1 MAQPQA
7 IEDRTVS
14 EEAWKENAEIRPIN
28 GTLAVVV
35 FLLMMLGTTLVMS
48 ARLAMHSPYQL
59 FWRQIVSTV
68 IALFV
73 MLAVSRVDYH
83 LWVKKRALLWGGG
96 LFSLLLL
103 LVPHIGVTLNG
114 ARRWVHLG
122 VFTLQPSEVARV
134 ILVILMAALLARE
147 KNVQSFGTG
156 EVFRIRPDK
165 AIGFALLMIPYLALI
180 LHEPDFGSDLFIVI
194 VMLAMLFLSG
204 VSFRQ
209 IGVVLGVLGVSAS
222 LFLLHH
228 AYAIARFHNFARTH
242 NATQTLGTQLGQ
254 SLVAIGSGGIWGQ
267 GLGHDWVGGG
277 VLPEPGTD
285 FIFALVGEELGF
297 FWSVAV
303 VVVFLVIFLV
313 GMKTAA
319 QAPDF
324 LGRILVQGLTMS
336 IALEAL
342 MNLGVVTGLFPTKG
356 IPLPF
361 MSFGGSSLMSNAW
374 GVGMILSVSRYRKRT
389 SPAPSEGNEEK
400 RETAVVPSL

>member
-1 MAQPQA
+1 MAQIQA
-7 IEDRTVS
+7 SSTGKVS
-14 EEAWKENAEIRPIN
+14 DGSGQDGVELGPIN
-28 GTLAVVV
+28 GILAVVV

-59 FWRQIVSTV
+59 FWRQIVSTL

-73 MLAVSRVDYH
+73 MLAVSRIDYH
-83 LWVKKRALLWGGG
+83 LWVRKRALLWGAG
-96 LFSLLLL
+96 LFSLVLL

-122 VFTLQPSEVARV
+122 GLTLQPSEIARV

-147 KNVQSFGTG
+147 KLVQDVGGSAG
-156 EVFRIRPDK
+156 FRIRPDK
-165 AIGFALLMIPYLALI
+165 AAGFALLMIPYLALI

-209 IGVVLGVLGVSAS
+209 IGVVLGILGVSAA

-254 SLVAIGSGGIWGQ
+254 SLVAIGSGGLWGQ

-297 FWSVAV
+297 FWSIAV
-303 VVVFLVIFLV
+303 VGVFLTIFLV

-319 QAPDF
+319 RAPDF

-336 IALEAL
+336 IVLEAL

-374 GVGMILSVSRYRKRT
+374 GVGIILSVSRYRKVQPPDSEPHQEEER
-389 SPAPSEGNEEK
+389 SLAPS
-400 RETAVVPSL
+400 L

>member
-1 MAQPQA
+1 MAQIQA
-7 IEDRTVS
+7 SNTGKVS
-14 EEAWKENAEIRPIN
+14 DGSGQDGVEPGPIN
-28 GTLAVVV
+28 GILAVVV

-59 FWRQIVSTV
+59 FWRQIVSTL

-73 MLAVSRVDYH
+73 MLAVSRIDYH
-83 LWVKKRALLWGGG
+83 LWVRKRALLWGAG
-96 LFSLLLL
+96 LFSLVLL

-122 VFTLQPSEVARV
+122 GLTLQPSEIARV

-147 KNVQSFGTG
+147 KLVQDVGGSAG
-156 EVFRIRPDK
+156 FRIRPDK
-165 AIGFALLMIPYLALI
+165 AAGFALLMIPYLALI

-209 IGVVLGVLGVSAS
+209 IGVVLGILGVSAA

-254 SLVAIGSGGIWGQ
+254 SLVAIGSGGLWGQ

-297 FWSVAV
+297 FWSIAV
-303 VVVFLVIFLV
+303 VGVFLTIFLV

-319 QAPDF
+319 RAPDF

-336 IALEAL
+336 IVLEAL

-374 GVGMILSVSRYRKRT
+374 GVGIILSVSRYRKVQPPDSEPHQEEER
-389 SPAPSEGNEEK
+389 SLAPS
-400 RETAVVPSL
+400 L

>member
-1 MAQPQA
+1 MAQIQA
-7 IEDRTVS
+7 SNTGKVS
-14 EEAWKENAEIRPIN
+14 DGSGQDGVEPGPIN
-28 GTLAVVV
+28 GILAVVV

-59 FWRQIVSTV
+59 FWRQIVSTL

-73 MLAVSRVDYH
+73 MLAVSRIDYH
-83 LWVKKRALLWGGG
+83 LWVRKRALLWGAG
-96 LFSLLLL
+96 LFSLVLL

-122 VFTLQPSEVARV
+122 VLTLQPSEIARV

-147 KNVQSFGTG
+147 KLVQDVGGSAG
-156 EVFRIRPDK
+156 FRIRPDK
-165 AIGFALLMIPYLALI
+165 AAGFALLMIPYLALI

-209 IGVVLGVLGVSAS
+209 IGVVLGILGVSAA

-254 SLVAIGSGGIWGQ
+254 SLVAIGSGGLWGQ

-297 FWSVAV
+297 FWSIAV
-303 VVVFLVIFLV
+303 VGVFLTIFLV

-319 QAPDF
+319 RAPDF

-336 IALEAL
+336 IVLEAL

-374 GVGMILSVSRYRKRT
+374 GVGIILSVSRYRKVQPPDSEPHQEEER
-389 SPAPSEGNEEK
+389 SLAPS
-400 RETAVVPSL
+400 L

>member
-1 MAQPQA
+1 MAQLQA
-7 IEDRTVS
+7 SNTEKVS
-14 EEAWKENAEIRPIN
+14 GESGQDGVELGPIS
-28 GTLAVVV
+28 GILAVVV

-59 FWRQIVSTV
+59 FWRQIVSTL

-73 MLAVSRVDYH
+73 MLAVSRIDYH
-83 LWVKKRALLWGGG
+83 LWVKKRGILWGAG

-114 ARRWVHLG
+114 ARRWIHLG
-122 VFTLQPSEVARV
+122 VLTLQPSEIARV
-134 ILVILMAALLARE
+134 ILVILMAALLSRE
-147 KNVQSFGTG
+147 KSVEEARKSECFK
-156 EVFRIRPDK
+156 IRPDK
-165 AIGFALLMIPYLALI
+165 AAGFALLMIPYLALI

-194 VMLAMLFLSG
+194 VMLSMLFLSG

-209 IGVVLGVLGVSAS
+209 IGVVLGVLGVSAA

-242 NATQTLGTQLGQ
+242 NASQILGTQLGQ

-297 FWSVAV
+297 FWSIAV
-303 VVVFLVIFLV
+303 VGVFLTIFLV

-319 QAPDF
+319 RAPDF

-336 IALEAL
+336 IVLEAL

-374 GVGMILSVSRYRKRT
+374 GVGIILSVSRYRKAPLADSEPGQEKER
-389 SPAPSEGNEEK
+389 SLAPS
-400 RETAVVPSL
+400 L

>member
-1 MAQPQA
+1 MAQLQA
-7 IEDRTVS
+7 NNTGKVS
-14 EEAWKENAEIRPIN
+14 EERDLDGVELGPIN
-28 GTLAVVV
+28 GILAVVV

-59 FWRQIVSTV
+59 FWRQIVSTL

-73 MLAVSRVDYH
+73 MLAVSRIDYH
-83 LWVKKRALLWGGG
+83 LWVRKRALLWGAG

-122 VFTLQPSEVARV
+122 VLTLQPSEIARV

-147 KNVQSFGTG
+147 KSVQGVGRG
-156 EVFRIRPDK
+156 EGFKIRPDK
-165 AIGFALLMIPYLALI
+165 AAGFALLMIPYLALI

-194 VMLAMLFLSG
+194 VMLSMLFLSG

-209 IGVVLGVLGVSAS
+209 IGVVLGILGVSAA

-297 FWSVAV
+297 FWSIAV
-303 VVVFLVIFLV
+303 VGVFLTIFLV

-319 QAPDF
+319 RAPDF

-336 IALEAL
+336 IVLEAL

-374 GVGMILSVSRYRKRT
+374 GVGIILSVSRYRKAQMTDSKPRQEEDR
-389 SPAPSEGNEEK
+389 SLAPS
-400 RETAVVPSL
+400 L

>member
-1 MAQPQA
+1 MAQLQA
-7 IEDRTVS
+7 NNTGKVS
-14 EEAWKENAEIRPIN
+14 EERDLDGVELGPIN
-28 GTLAVVV
+28 GILAVVV

-59 FWRQIVSTV
+59 FWRQIVSTL

-73 MLAVSRVDYH
+73 MLAVSRIDYH
-83 LWVKKRALLWGGG
+83 LWVRKRALLWGAG

-122 VFTLQPSEVARV
+122 VLTLQPSEIARV

-147 KNVQSFGTG
+147 KSVQGVGRG
-156 EVFRIRPDK
+156 EGFKIRPDK
-165 AIGFALLMIPYLALI
+165 AAGFALLMIPYLALI

-194 VMLAMLFLSG
+194 VMLSMLFLSG

-209 IGVVLGVLGVSAS
+209 IGVVLGILGVSAA

-297 FWSVAV
+297 FWSIAV
-303 VVVFLVIFLV
+303 VGVFLTIFLV
-313 GMKTAA
+313 GMRTAA
-319 QAPDF
+319 RAPDF

-336 IALEAL
+336 IVLEAL

-374 GVGMILSVSRYRKRT
+374 GVGIILSVSRYRKAQMTDSKPRQEEDR
-389 SPAPSEGNEEK
+389 SLAPS
-400 RETAVVPSL
+400 L

>member
-1 MAQPQA
+1 MAQIQA
-7 IEDRTVS
+7 SNTGKVS
-14 EEAWKENAEIRPIN
+14 DGSGQDGVELGPIN
-28 GTLAVVV
+28 GILAVVV

-59 FWRQIVSTV
+59 FWRQIVSTL

-73 MLAVSRVDYH
+73 MLAVSRIDYH
-83 LWVKKRALLWGGG
+83 LWVRKRALLWGAG
-96 LFSLLLL
+96 LFSLVLL

-122 VFTLQPSEVARV
+122 VLTLQPSEIARV

-147 KNVQSFGTG
+147 KSVQGVGGSAGFK
-156 EVFRIRPDK
+156 IRPDK
-165 AIGFALLMIPYLALI
+165 AVGFALLMIPYLALI

-209 IGVVLGVLGVSAS
+209 IGVVLGILGVSAA

-254 SLVAIGSGGIWGQ
+254 SLVAIGSGGLWGQ

-297 FWSVAV
+297 FWSIAV
-303 VVVFLVIFLV
+303 VGVFLTIFLV

-319 QAPDF
+319 RAPDF

-336 IALEAL
+336 IVLEAL

-374 GVGMILSVSRYRKRT
+374 GVGIILSVSRYRKVQPPDSEPHQEEERT
-389 SPAPSEGNEEK
+389 LAPS
-400 RETAVVPSL
+400 L

>member
-1 MAQPQA
+1 MEQRAM
-7 IEDRTVS
+7 V
-14 EEAWKENAEIRPIN
+14 EEKVRGRGPEEGLLSLRPMN

-35 FLLMMLGTTLVMS
+35 FLLMMLGATLVMS

-59 FWRQIVSTV
+59 FWRQIISTG

-73 MLAVSRVDYH
+73 MLAVARLDYH
-83 LWVKKRALLWGGG
+83 LWVKKRGLLWGAGF
-96 LFSLLLL
+96 FSLLLL
-103 LVPHIGVTLNG
+103 LVPHVGVTLNG
-114 ARRWVHLG
+114 ARRWVHMG
-122 VFTLQPSEVARV
+122 FFTLQPSEVARV

-147 KNVQSFGTG
+147 KAGQKEGKG
-156 EVFRIRPDK
+156 GVFKIRLDK
-165 AIGFALLMIPYLALI
+165 AAGFALLMIPYLALI

-204 VSFRQ
+204 VSLRQ
-209 IGVVLGVLGVSAS
+209 IGVLLGVLGICAAV
-222 LFLLHH
+222 FLLHH

-303 VVVFLVIFLV
+303 VGVFIIIFV
-313 GMKTAA
+313 AGMKTAA
-319 QAPDF
+319 RAPDF

-336 IALEAL
+336 IVLEAL
-342 MNLGVVTGLFPTKG
+342 MNLGVVTGIFPTKG

-374 GVGMILSVSRYRKRT
+374 GVGIILSVSRYR
-389 SPAPSEGNEEK
+389 
-400 RETAVVPSL
+400 VVKKESLAERADAEVKSHVRAL

>member
-1 MAQPQA
+1 MAQIQA
-7 IEDRTVS
+7 SSTGKVS
-14 EEAWKENAEIRPIN
+14 DGSGQDGVELGPIN
-28 GTLAVVV
+28 GILAVVV

-59 FWRQIVSTV
+59 FWRQIVSTL

-73 MLAVSRVDYH
+73 MLAVSRIDYH
-83 LWVKKRALLWGGG
+83 LWVRKRALLWGAG
-96 LFSLLLL
+96 LFSLVLL

-122 VFTLQPSEVARV
+122 GLTLQPSEIARV

-147 KNVQSFGTG
+147 KLVQDVGGSAG
-156 EVFRIRPDK
+156 FRIRPDK
-165 AIGFALLMIPYLALI
+165 AAGFALLMIPYLALI

-209 IGVVLGVLGVSAS
+209 IGVVLGILGVSAA

-254 SLVAIGSGGIWGQ
+254 SLVAIGSGGLWGQ

-297 FWSVAV
+297 FWSIAV
-303 VVVFLVIFLV
+303 VGVFLTIFLV

-319 QAPDF
+319 RAPDF

-336 IALEAL
+336 IVLEAL

-374 GVGMILSVSRYRKRT
+374 GVGIILSVSRYRKVQPPDSEPQQEEER
-389 SPAPSEGNEEK
+389 SLAPS
-400 RETAVVPSL
+400 L

>member
-1 MAQPQA
+1 MAQIQA
-7 IEDRTVS
+7 SSTGKVS
-14 EEAWKENAEIRPIN
+14 DGSGQDGVELGPIN
-28 GTLAVVV
+28 GILAVVV

-59 FWRQIVSTV
+59 FWRQIVSTL

-73 MLAVSRVDYH
+73 MLAVSRIDYH
-83 LWVKKRALLWGGG
+83 LWVRKRALLWGAG
-96 LFSLLLL
+96 LFSLVLL

-122 VFTLQPSEVARV
+122 VLTLQPSEIARV

-147 KNVQSFGTG
+147 KSVQSVGKSA
-156 EVFRIRPDK
+156 VFKIRHDK
-165 AIGFALLMIPYLALI
+165 AGGFALLMIPYLALI

-209 IGVVLGVLGVSAS
+209 IGVVLGILGVSAA

-297 FWSVAV
+297 FWSIAV
-303 VVVFLVIFLV
+303 VGVFLTIFLV

-319 QAPDF
+319 RAPDF

-336 IALEAL
+336 IVLEAL

-374 GVGMILSVSRYRKRT
+374 GVGIILSVSRYRKVQPPDSEAHQEEER
-389 SPAPSEGNEEK
+389 SLAPS
-400 RETAVVPSL
+400 L

>member
-1 MAQPQA
+1 MAQIQA
-7 IEDRTVS
+7 SNTGKVS
-14 EEAWKENAEIRPIN
+14 DGSGQDGVEPGPIN
-28 GTLAVVV
+28 GILAVVV

-59 FWRQIVSTV
+59 FWRQIVSTL

-73 MLAVSRVDYH
+73 MLAVSRIDYH
-83 LWVKKRALLWGGG
+83 LWVRKRALLWGAG
-96 LFSLLLL
+96 LFSLVLL

-122 VFTLQPSEVARV
+122 GLTLQPSEIARV

-147 KNVQSFGTG
+147 KSVQDVGGSGG
-156 EVFRIRPDK
+156 FRIRPDK
-165 AIGFALLMIPYLALI
+165 AVGFALLMIPYLALI

-209 IGVVLGVLGVSAS
+209 IGVVLGILGVSAA

-254 SLVAIGSGGIWGQ
+254 SLVAIGSGGLWGQ

-297 FWSVAV
+297 FWSIAV
-303 VVVFLVIFLV
+303 VGVFLTIFLV

-319 QAPDF
+319 RAPDF

-336 IALEAL
+336 IVLEAL

-374 GVGMILSVSRYRKRT
+374 GVGIILSVSRYRKVQPPDSEPHQEEER
-389 SPAPSEGNEEK
+389 SLAPS
-400 RETAVVPSL
+400 L

>member
-1 MAQPQA
+1 MEQRAML
-7 IEDRTVS
+7 
-14 EEAWKENAEIRPIN
+14 EEKVPGSGAEEGLLSLRPMN

-35 FLLMMLGTTLVMS
+35 FLLMMLGATLVMS

-59 FWRQIVSTV
+59 FWRQIISTG

-73 MLAVSRVDYH
+73 MLAVARLDYH
-83 LWVKKRALLWGGG
+83 LWVKKRGLLWGAG

-103 LVPHIGVTLNG
+103 LVPHVGVTLNG

-122 VFTLQPSEVARV
+122 FFTLQPSEVARV

-147 KNVQSFGTG
+147 KAGQKEGKG
-156 EVFRIRPDK
+156 GVFNIRLDK
-165 AIGFALLMIPYLALI
+165 AAGFALLMIPYLALI

-204 VSFRQ
+204 VNLRQ
-209 IGVVLGVLGVSAS
+209 IGVLLGVLGICAAV
-222 LFLLHH
+222 FLMHH
-228 AYAIARFHNFARTH
+228 AYAIARFHNFSRTH

-303 VVVFLVIFLV
+303 VAVFIIIFVV

-319 QAPDF
+319 RAPDF

-336 IALEAL
+336 IVLEAL
-342 MNLGVVTGLFPTKG
+342 MNLGVVTGIFPTKG

-374 GVGMILSVSRYRKRT
+374 GVGIILSVSRYR
-389 SPAPSEGNEEK
+389 
-400 RETAVVPSL
+400 VVKKESLAERADAEVKSHVRAL

>member
-1 MAQPQA
+1 MAQLQA
-7 IEDRTVS
+7 SNTGTAS
-14 EEAWKENAEIRPIN
+14 GGGGQEEVEPGPIN
-28 GTLAVVV
+28 GILAVVV

-59 FWRQIVSTV
+59 FWRQIVSTL

-73 MLAVSRVDYH
+73 MLAVSRIDYH
-83 LWVKKRALLWGGG
+83 LWVRKRALLWGAG

-122 VFTLQPSEVARV
+122 VLTLQPSEIARV

-147 KNVQSFGTG
+147 KSVQSVGKSA
-156 EVFRIRPDK
+156 VFKIRPDK
-165 AIGFALLMIPYLALI
+165 AGGFALLMIPYLALI

-209 IGVVLGVLGVSAS
+209 IGVVLGILGVSAA

-254 SLVAIGSGGIWGQ
+254 SLVAIGSGGLWGQ

-297 FWSVAV
+297 FWSIAV
-303 VVVFLVIFLV
+303 VGVFLTIFLV

-319 QAPDF
+319 RAPDF

-336 IALEAL
+336 IVLEAL

-374 GVGMILSVSRYRKRT
+374 GVGIILSVSRYRKVQPPDSEPQQEEER
-389 SPAPSEGNEEK
+389 SLAPS
-400 RETAVVPSL
+400 L

>member
-1 MAQPQA
+1 MEQRTMLEEPVREREAQ
-7 IEDRTVS
+7 EGLS
-14 EEAWKENAEIRPIN
+14 SLRPMN

-35 FLLMMLGTTLVMS
+35 FLLMMLGATLVMS

-59 FWRQIVSTV
+59 FWRQIISTG

-73 MLAVSRVDYH
+73 MLGVARLDYH
-83 LWVKKRALLWGGG
+83 LWVKKRGLLWGAG

-103 LVPHIGVTLNG
+103 LVPHVGVTLNG

-122 VFTLQPSEVARV
+122 FFTLQPSEVARV
-134 ILVILMAALLARE
+134 ILVVLMAALLARE
-147 KNVQSFGTG
+147 KAVLPGG
-156 EVFRIRPDK
+156 KGGVFKIRPDK
-165 AIGFALLMIPYLALI
+165 AAGFALLMIPYLALI

-204 VSFRQ
+204 VSLRQ
-209 IGVVLGVLGVSAS
+209 IGLLLGVLGACAAV
-222 LFLLHH
+222 FLLHH

-297 FWSVAV
+297 VWSVAV
-303 VVVFLVIFLV
+303 VTIFVVIFFA

-319 QAPDF
+319 RAPDF

-336 IALEAL
+336 IVLEAL
-342 MNLGVVTGLFPTKG
+342 MNLGVVTGIFPTKG

-374 GVGMILSVSRYRKRT
+374 GVGIILSVSRYRARVPE
-389 SPAPSEGNEEK
+389 SSEVRGEAEVESHVPA
-400 RETAVVPSL
+400 L

>member
-1 MAQPQA
+1 MAQIQA
-7 IEDRTVS
+7 SNTGKVS
-14 EEAWKENAEIRPIN
+14 DGSGQDGVEPGPIN
-28 GTLAVVV
+28 GILAVVV

-59 FWRQIVSTV
+59 FWRQIVSTL

-73 MLAVSRVDYH
+73 MLAVSRIDYH
-83 LWVKKRALLWGGG
+83 LWVRKRALLWGAG
-96 LFSLLLL
+96 LFSLVLL

-122 VFTLQPSEVARV
+122 GLTLQPSEIARV

-147 KNVQSFGTG
+147 KLVQDVGGSAG
-156 EVFRIRPDK
+156 FRIRPDK
-165 AIGFALLMIPYLALI
+165 AAGFALLMIPYLALI

-209 IGVVLGVLGVSAS
+209 IGVVLGILGVSAA

-254 SLVAIGSGGIWGQ
+254 SLVAIGSGGLWGQ

-297 FWSVAV
+297 FWSIAV
-303 VVVFLVIFLV
+303 VGVFLTIFLV

-319 QAPDF
+319 RAPDF

-336 IALEAL
+336 IVLEAL

-374 GVGMILSVSRYRKRT
+374 GVGIILSVSRYRKVQPPDSEPQQEEER
-389 SPAPSEGNEEK
+389 SLAPS
-400 RETAVVPSL
+400 L

>member
-1 MAQPQA
+1 
-7 IEDRTVS
+7 
-14 EEAWKENAEIRPIN
+14 
-28 GTLAVVV
+28 
-35 FLLMMLGTTLVMS
+35 
-48 ARLAMHSPYQL
+48 
-59 FWRQIVSTV
+59 
-68 IALFV
+68 
-73 MLAVSRVDYH
+73 
-83 LWVKKRALLWGGG
+83 
-96 LFSLLLL
+96 
-103 LVPHIGVTLNG
+103 
-114 ARRWVHLG
+114 
-122 VFTLQPSEVARV
+122 
-134 ILVILMAALLARE
+134 
-147 KNVQSFGTG
+147 
-156 EVFRIRPDK
+156 
-165 AIGFALLMIPYLALI
+165 MIPYLALI

-209 IGVVLGVLGVSAS
+209 IGVVLGILGVSAA

-254 SLVAIGSGGIWGQ
+254 SLVAIGSGGLWGQ

-297 FWSVAV
+297 FWSIAV
-303 VVVFLVIFLV
+303 VGVFLTIFLV

-319 QAPDF
+319 RAPDF

-336 IALEAL
+336 IVLEAL

-374 GVGMILSVSRYRKRT
+374 GVGIILSVSRYRKVQPPDSEPHQEEER
-389 SPAPSEGNEEK
+389 SLAPS
-400 RETAVVPSL
+400 L

>member
-1 MAQPQA
+1 MEQRAMLEEPVREREAQ
-7 IEDRTVS
+7 EGLS
-14 EEAWKENAEIRPIN
+14 SLRPMN

-35 FLLMMLGTTLVMS
+35 FLLMMLGATLVMS

-59 FWRQIVSTV
+59 FWRQIISTG

-73 MLAVSRVDYH
+73 MLGVARLDYH
-83 LWVKKRALLWGGG
+83 LWVKKRGLLWGAG

-103 LVPHIGVTLNG
+103 LVPHVGVTLNG

-122 VFTLQPSEVARV
+122 FFTLQPSEVARV
-134 ILVILMAALLARE
+134 ILVVLMAALLARE
-147 KNVQSFGTG
+147 KAVLPGG
-156 EVFRIRPDK
+156 KGGVFKIRPDK
-165 AIGFALLMIPYLALI
+165 AAGFALLMIPYLALI

-204 VSFRQ
+204 VSLRQ
-209 IGVVLGVLGVSAS
+209 IGLLLGVLGACAAV
-222 LFLLHH
+222 FLLHH

-297 FWSVAV
+297 VWSVAV
-303 VVVFLVIFLV
+303 VTIFVVIFFA

-319 QAPDF
+319 RAPDF

-336 IALEAL
+336 IVLEAL
-342 MNLGVVTGLFPTKG
+342 MNLGVVTGIFPTKG

-374 GVGMILSVSRYRKRT
+374 GVGIILSVSRYRARVPE
-389 SPAPSEGNEEK
+389 SSEVRGEAEVESHVPA
-400 RETAVVPSL
+400 L

>member
-1 MAQPQA
+1 MAQIQA
-7 IEDRTVS
+7 SNTGKVS
-14 EEAWKENAEIRPIN
+14 DGSGQDGVEPGPIN
-28 GTLAVVV
+28 GILAVVV
-35 FLLMMLGTTLVMS
+35 FLLMILGTTLVMS

-59 FWRQIVSTV
+59 FWRQIVSTL

-73 MLAVSRVDYH
+73 MLAVSRIDYH
-83 LWVKKRALLWGGG
+83 LWVRKRALLWGAG
-96 LFSLLLL
+96 LFSLVLL

-122 VFTLQPSEVARV
+122 VLTLQPSEIARV

-147 KNVQSFGTG
+147 KLVQDVGGSAG
-156 EVFRIRPDK
+156 FRIRPDK
-165 AIGFALLMIPYLALI
+165 AAGFALLMIPYLALI

-209 IGVVLGVLGVSAS
+209 IGVVLGILGVSAA

-254 SLVAIGSGGIWGQ
+254 SLVAIGSGGLWGQ

-297 FWSVAV
+297 FWSIAV
-303 VVVFLVIFLV
+303 VGVFLTIFLV

-319 QAPDF
+319 RAPDF

-336 IALEAL
+336 IVLEAL

-374 GVGMILSVSRYRKRT
+374 GVGIILSVSRYRKVQPPDSEPHQEEER
-389 SPAPSEGNEEK
+389 SLAPS
-400 RETAVVPSL
+400 L

>member
-1 MAQPQA
+1 MAQLQA
-7 IEDRTVS
+7 SNMGTAS
-14 EEAWKENAEIRPIN
+14 GGGGQEEVELGPIN
-28 GTLAVVV
+28 GILAVVV

-59 FWRQIVSTV
+59 FWRQIVSTL

-73 MLAVSRVDYH
+73 MLAVSRIDYH
-83 LWVKKRALLWGGG
+83 LWVRKRALLWGAG

-122 VFTLQPSEVARV
+122 VLTLQPSEIARV

-147 KNVQSFGTG
+147 KSVQSVGKSA
-156 EVFRIRPDK
+156 VFKIRPDK
-165 AIGFALLMIPYLALI
+165 AGGVALLMIPYLALI

-209 IGVVLGVLGVSAS
+209 IGVVLGILGVSAA

-297 FWSVAV
+297 FWSIAV
-303 VVVFLVIFLV
+303 VGVFLTIFLV

-319 QAPDF
+319 RAPDF

-336 IALEAL
+336 IVLEAL

-374 GVGMILSVSRYRKRT
+374 GVGIILSVSRYRKVQPPDSEAHQEEER
-389 SPAPSEGNEEK
+389 SLAPS
-400 RETAVVPSL
+400 L